1 MAGGV
6 SLARCGSYDFQE
18 VKSSVRKSLE
28 LLGGMGA
35 FVKPGERVLLKVNL
49 LMKRKPEKATTTHP
63 AVARALAELVR
74 EAGATPVIGDSPG
87 GYHFYTAATLRSV
100 YETCGMTEAARE
112 SGAELNW
119 DTEIVDVPW
128 PDGVRVKLVKTI
140 RPVLQVDKII
150 NVPKLKTHAMTVY
163 SGAVKNLFGIVPG
176 RHKGEYHL
184 RFENVDDF
192 AELLIDLCLF
202 AKPALSVMDAVVGM
216 EGYGPT
222 SGRPRQVG
230 LIISSA
236 DPYALDVVAAEIIGL
251 KGRQVPTIR
260 KSAER
265 GLCPL
270 TGERLTV
277 LGQRVADVAVPTFS
291 KPTVR
296 VALNFYGLVLPPA
309 LKRWMDNLLK
319 PTPRLDP
326 GACSGCGEC
335 EKGCPPKAIRMMDQ
349 RPSVDLEACIRCFC
363 CNELCPHGAFAIAR
377 PWFLR
382 LLLRSGE

>member
-1 MAGGV
+1 VAGGV

-18 VKSSVRKSLE
+18 VKDSVRQSVE
-28 LLGGMGA
+28 LLGGMSA

-74 EAGATPVIGDSPG
+74 EAGGRPIIGDSPG

-112 SGAELNW
+112 GGAELNW
-119 DTEIVDVPW
+119 DTEIVEVPY
-128 PDGVRVKLVKTI
+128 PQGRRIKLVKTI
-140 RPVLQVDKII
+140 TPVLQADTII
-150 NVPKLKTHAMTVY
+150 NVPKLKTHGMTVY
-163 SGAVKNLFGIVPG
+163 SGAVKNLFGIIPG
-176 RHKGEYHL
+176 RFKGEYHL
-184 RFENVDDF
+184 RFEDVDDF
-192 AELLIDLCLF
+192 ADLLVDLCQF
-202 AKPALSVMDAVVGM
+202 AKPVLSVMDAVVGM

-222 SGRPRQVG
+222 NGRPRQVG

-270 TGERLTV
+270 AAEPLIV
-277 LGQRVADVAVPTFS
+277 VGQRLKDVAVPTFS

-296 VALNFYGLVLPPA
+296 VALNFYGLLLPAA
-309 LKRWMDNLLK
+309 LKKWMDNLLK
-319 PTPRLDP
+319 PKPRLDP

-335 EKGCPPKAIRMMDQ
+335 EKGCPPKAIRMTDQ

-363 CNELCPHGAFAIAR
+363 CSELCPRGAFAIAR

-382 LLLRSGE
+382 LLLRGSE

>member
-1 MAGGV
+1 VSGRV
-6 SLARCGSYDFQE
+6 SLVRCRDYDFPR
-18 VKSSVRKSLE
+18 VKASVRQSLE
-28 LLGGMGA
+28 LLGGISA

-49 LMKRKPEKATTTHP
+49 LIRRKPEKATTTHP

-74 EAGATPVIGDSPG
+74 EAGGKPVIGDSPG
-87 GYHFYTAATLRSV
+87 GYHFYTASTLRLV

-119 DTEIVDVPW
+119 DTKVVEVPY
-128 PDGVRVKLVKTI
+128 PEGRRIKLVKTI
-140 RPVLQVDKII
+140 RPVREVDKII
-150 NVPKLKTHAMTVY
+150 SVSKLKTHGMTVY

-176 RHKGEYHL
+176 RYKGEYHL
-184 RFENVDDF
+184 RFEDVDDF
-192 AELLIDLCLF
+192 ADLLVDLCLF
-202 AKPALSVMDAVVGM
+202 AKPVLSVMDAVVGM

-222 SGRPRQVG
+222 SGRPRVVG
-230 LIISSA
+230 LIISSP

-270 TGERLTV
+270 NAEQLTVVGERV
-277 LGQRVADVAVPTFS
+277 PDVAVPTFS

-296 VALNFYGLVLPPA
+296 VALNYYGLLLPA
-309 LKRWMDNLLK
+309 GLKRWMDNLVK
-319 PTPRLDP
+319 PKPRLNAD
-326 GACSGCGEC
+326 ACTGCGEC
-335 EKGCPPKAIRMMDQ
+335 EKACPPKAIKMMDR
-349 RPSVDLEACIRCFC
+349 RPSVNLDACIRCFC
-363 CNELCPHGAFAIAR
+363 CNELCPRGAFAIAR

-382 LLLRSGE
+382 LLLRGSE